1 MASSST
7 REAPGG
13 IAGAWPAYALVVI
26 VLAASVVA
34 FAHRP
39 LPEFQPTQIY
49 PDRLLINGIAASG
62 KRVVAVGEQGHIL
75 YGDTGQAFQA
85 AKVEPARGSTLT
97 RVVFVDEKAAIA
109 IGHDGWILR
118 SEDAGASWKEA
129 VFDTERTDPFI
140 GIAGPFDGKLFAF
153 GAFGLF
159 ATSTDQGRTWNK
171 ETLAIE
177 EEKKEV
183 VVDENADPFANFSGG
198 GGGLA
203 DRHLNAMVQAGD
215 GSLLLLGEQ
224 GLMLR
229 SADNGANWKPLPQV
243 YAGSWFGAMNL
254 PDGSLLAFGM
264 RGNAFFS
271 RDNGNTWKKSELP
284 LNVSLFGG
292 AVAPDGRAILVG
304 DNNAIFAS
312 SDHGER
318 FTLIAQPPRKGLA
331 AGLAAV
337 LPLANGDLL
346 IGGDLGLAVQK
357 IGGKS

>member
-1 MASSST
+1 MASFST
-7 REAPGG
+7 REAPAG
-13 IAGAWPAYALVVI
+13 IAAAWPAYALVVI
-26 VLAASVVA
+26 VLVASVVA

-39 LPEFQPTQIY
+39 LPEVTPTQVH
-49 PDRLLINGIAASG
+49 PDRLLIAGIAASG
-62 KRVVAVGEQGHIL
+62 KRVVAVGELGHIL
-75 YGDTGQAFQA
+75 YGDTGQPFQSA
-85 AKVEPARGSTLT
+85 RVEPARGSMLT
-97 RVVFVDEKAAIA
+97 RVVFIDDKSAVA

-118 SEDAGASWKEA
+118 SEDGGATWKEA
-129 VFDTERTDPFI
+129 AFDAERTDPFI
-140 GIAGPFDGKLFAF
+140 GIAGPFDGKLFVF

-159 ATSTDQGRTWNK
+159 ATSTDQGRTWNN
-171 ETLAIE
+171 EALVIE

-183 VVDENADPFANFSGG
+183 VVDVDADPFANFTGG
-198 GGGLA
+198 GGGLG

-229 SADNGANWKPLPQV
+229 SADNGANWKPLPEV
-243 YAGSWFGAMNL
+243 YAGSWFGALNL

-271 RDNGNTWKKSELP
+271 RDHGNTWKKSELP

-304 DNNAIFAS
+304 DNNAILAS
-312 SDHGER
+312 VDNGER

-357 IGGKS
+357 IGGRS